1 MRRAAKRLGAAKR
14 PLIICG
20 GGAQD
25 ASAEVTALSAMLQAP
40 VLGYRRGRGV
50 LDSRDP
56 LSVTLP
62 LGRDLWGEAD
72 VVLAVGT
79 RLLIQFS
86 QWGIDKELAIIRVD
100 ADPLEHNRQHR
111 PAVALTGDAK
121 PILQQPA
128 RGIAGAQCQASVTAQ
143 PKCGSARRG
152 GASAWKSSARKSAI

>member
-1 MRRAAKRLGAAKR
+1 M
-14 PLIICG
+14 IVCG

-25 ASAEVTALSAMLQAP
+25 AAAEVTALSAMLQAP

-79 RLLIQFS
+79 RLSHS
-86 QWGIDKELAIIRVD
+86 QLSR
-100 ADPLEHNRQHR
+100 N
-111 PAVALTGDAK
+111 
-121 PILQQPA
+121 
-128 RGIAGAQCQASVTAQ
+128 
-143 PKCGSARRG
+143 
-152 GASAWKSSARKSAI
+152 GASIASSRSFASMPIPRSTTACTGRRSR